1 MWVGR
6 IRKKHIFFNPNIRRI
21 KSWEKYK
28 KALNWFVLL
37 AKKEKKEGLTKR
49 IQKTRV
55 RCLSRIKKY
64 GISNT
69 ILKKELKLRWL

>member
-6 IRKKHIFFNPNIRRI
+6 IRKKHIFFNPNIKRT
-21 KSWEKYK
+21 KSGEKYK
-28 KALNWFVLL
+28 KVIARFVLL
-37 AKKEKKEGLTKR
+37 AKKEKKEWLTKR
-49 IQKTRV
+49 IAKTRV

-69 ILKKELKLRWL
+69 VLKKELKVRWL